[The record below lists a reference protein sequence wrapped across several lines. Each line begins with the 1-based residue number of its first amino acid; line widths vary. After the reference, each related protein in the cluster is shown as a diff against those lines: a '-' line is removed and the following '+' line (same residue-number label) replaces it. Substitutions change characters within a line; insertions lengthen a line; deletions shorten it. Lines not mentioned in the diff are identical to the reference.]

1 MIFSAEVE
9 AIKGVFLKRLYKMLR
24 VHLFFFSF
32 CVMVRFSPSLLPHPG
47 LHGAHPALMSP
58 GHAALSAGL
67 HGVKQEP
74 GLPMGL
80 LVDQNHRYRIDGK
93 SRHLPAS
100 RSGRRW
106 HLAAARSTSHRAP
119 FKKWT
124 LLMIFLFSTR
134 FFAQQGIVGSESSRK
149 FHTRRHAVTRTHVQ

>member
-1 MIFSAEVE
+1 MDHQPFRSCRSFVSDGRRRPPQQCNGRLAASINHDDTRTHCPFRFSSNLCIFISHNSVLVCLIVTAVSDIF
-9 AIKGVFLKRLYKMLR
+9 AGFFLT
-24 VHLFFFSF
+24 F

-80 LVDQNHRYRIDGK
+80 LVDQNHRYAIDGK

-100 RSGRRW
+100 RSGRR
-106 HLAAARSTSHRAP
+106 
-119 FKKWT
+119 
-124 LLMIFLFSTR
+124 
-134 FFAQQGIVGSESSRK
+134 
-149 FHTRRHAVTRTHVQ
+149 